1 MYTETNQANK
11 YGPVP
16 AGRQRNSL
24 EHGSSIFRPEIVQTF
39 SDDFRPVPVGTHRK
53 LTGIHQKK
61 IRTISGWNTASSS
74 MEFQRFPAGFGDR
87 NLRLGKFNDNETLNI
102 IGFEQLVE
110 RSLYSDC
117 YSQGNDYVF

>member
-39 SDDFRPVPVGTHRK
+39 SDDFRPVPVETHRK
-53 LTGIHQKK
+53 LTGSHQKK
-61 IRTISGWNTASSS
+61 SG
-74 MEFQRFPAGFGDR
+74 QFPAGILLPVPWNSSVFLQNPVTGIFD
-87 NLRLGKFNDNETLNI
+87 LG
-102 IGFEQLVE
+102 
-110 RSLYSDC
+110 SLTIMKI
-117 YSQGNDYVF
+117 